1 MKKGGIFLKVI
12 IIILVIIVLII
23 AGLFGYAW
31 LKLSNLQHEPIDT
44 SDLAVNDNL
53 YDDIKTGVDESITED
68 EFNEVV
74 NFVLLGS
81 DSRNVNSMEA
91 GRSDSIMIAS
101 INPIKKSINL
111 VSIPRDT
118 YVTVPGYGKTKINH
132 AYAYGKEQLTL
143 KTINSNFN
151 LNITDYI
158 TIDFSGL
165 KNVID
170 KVGGIELELSTQE
183 KNYIGIKDDRLNQT
197 GKIKLNGEE
206 ALKHSRNRTVGNDF
220 TRASR
225 QRDVMEAL
233 INKIASLEMNQIL
246 DLSDDFLKEVKTNIN
261 VTSYIGLLT
270 SILANKNEYLSNI
283 TSNQVPSNEYA
294 SGQMIDGV
302 YYFVSDMEKAKN
314 DLYNILYGD

>member
-23 AGLFGYAW
+23 ASLFGYAW
-31 LKLSNLQHEPIDT
+31 LKLSNLQREPIDT

-91 GRSDSIMIAS
+91 GRSDSIMIVS

-233 INKIASLEMNQIL
+233 INKIASLEINQIL

-261 VTSYIGLLT
+261 VTNYIGLLT

-314 DLYNILYGD
+314 DLYNILYGE

>member
-233 INKIASLEMNQIL
+233 INKIASLEINQIL